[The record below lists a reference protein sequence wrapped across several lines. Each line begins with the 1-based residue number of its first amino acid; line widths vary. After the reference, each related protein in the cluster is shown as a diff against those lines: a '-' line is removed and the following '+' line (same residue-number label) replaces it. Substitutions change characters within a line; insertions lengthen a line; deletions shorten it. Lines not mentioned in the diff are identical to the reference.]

1 MALLALVAGTSLLAF
16 LPRSGRSAPR
26 AAAGAGQARASLET
40 AARTALSDTEG
51 PKELPRLKQQ
61 VTVIRD
67 SWGVPHIYAQNQHD
81 MFFAQGFVTAQ
92 DRLFQMELWKRAGRG
107 TLAEVLGPQY
117 LDRDIGARLLSYRG
131 DMDAE
136 YASYAPE
143 SKQILEAFTE
153 GINAYI
159 RTRMAPGG
167 PGVPLEF
174 KKAGFSPEPWR
185 PEDCLTR
192 MAGFPLTRNAVTEL
206 AHAELVTMIGAKKAS
221 GLYDLDPP
229 VEFDPAPGTDLGG
242 LSPALL
248 RNLVGSDVGITFPPQ
263 SPTADS

>member
-1 MALLALVAGTSLLAF
+1 MQNPLRWMALLALVAGTSLLAF
-16 LPRSGRSAPR
+16 LPRSGTSAPR

-51 PKELPRLKQQ
+51 TKQLARLKQQ

-117 LDRDIGARLLSYRG
+117 LDRDKGARLLSYRG

-143 SKQILEAFTE
+143 TKQILESFTE
-153 GINAYI
+153 GINAYMP
-159 RTRMAPGG
+159 TR
-167 PGVPLEF
+167 
-174 KKAGFSPEPWR
+174 
-185 PEDCLTR
+185 
-192 MAGFPLTRNAVTEL
+192 
-206 AHAELVTMIGAKKAS
+206 
-221 GLYDLDPP
+221 
-229 VEFDPAPGTDLGG
+229 
-242 LSPALL
+242 
-248 RNLVGSDVGITFPPQ
+248 
-263 SPTADS
+263 